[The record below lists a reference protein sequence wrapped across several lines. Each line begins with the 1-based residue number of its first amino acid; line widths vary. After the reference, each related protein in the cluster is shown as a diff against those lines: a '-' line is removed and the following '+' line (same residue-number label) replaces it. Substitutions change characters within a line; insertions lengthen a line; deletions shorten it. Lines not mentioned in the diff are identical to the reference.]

1 MYGVWSYRSD
11 GLRCQCIWPVSR
23 SGYMEMDT
31 EATRSVM
38 ACCVRRAWHDL
49 AGVWCRAAWDV
60 FETCVRWVCQRE
72 KTERA
77 WKQLN
82 ISKLARQGV
91 TVAQGVIEKHH
102 GGVRS
107 YGKGLRAVLWRR
119 TYLPAADIIRIVA
132 GAFSSDLVWRW
143 HYFNVKGLIWDMN
156 EVFVHLPWMGEAAW
170 SCWSTR
176 FGGVEW
182 QTQEEVQDSNYSE
195 EEGNFE
201 QISAINAWVTI
212 TNWFTLKVSLVGR
225 DVDLENI
232 VAKK

>member
-1 MYGVWSYRSD
+1 MYGVWSCRSD

-72 KTERA
+72 KTERT

-91 TVAQGVIEKHH
+91 SVAQGDIEKHH

-107 YGKGLRAVLWRR
+107 YGKGLRVVLWRR
-119 TYLPAADIIRIVA
+119 TYLPAADIFQLVA
-132 GAFSSDLVWRW
+132 GAFSGDLVWRW
-143 HYFNVKGLIWDMN
+143 HYFNVKGLI
-156 EVFVHLPWMGEAAW
+156 
-170 SCWSTR
+170 
-176 FGGVEW
+176 
-182 QTQEEVQDSNYSE
+182 
-195 EEGNFE
+195 
-201 QISAINAWVTI
+201 
-212 TNWFTLKVSLVGR
+212 
-225 DVDLENI
+225 
-232 VAKK
+232 